1 MATDKYVFQGTGLST
16 NEKKWAKKRFKEY
29 QDNYYIN
36 RFSDKQL
43 LEELV
48 FFEAIQE
55 RYKAKIEELSKK
67 QVENTEE
74 VKKKRTEVVSKSI
87 LNSISENLDQIVSLK
102 EKLGLLDK
110 DDMNEAEAETL
121 KLRKFKKWMALNQAV
136 RETKC
141 LHCSKMIL
149 LTVRADKYDSK
160 KHPFFWDR
168 YFVNIAAWKLYW
180 QKKIT
185 KLELATIMLGEET
198 TLPDYID
205 WVEKELEHNPKF
217 QELKKEVLDA

>member
-1 MATDKYVFQGTGLST
+1 MATDKYVFQGTGLSAK
-16 NEKKWAKKRFKEY
+16 EHKWAKKRFLEY

-55 RYKAKIEELSKK
+55 RYKAKITELAETK
-67 QVENTEE
+67 VETDG
-74 VKKKRTEVVSKSI
+74 KKRTEVVSKSI
-87 LNSISENLDQIVSLK
+87 LNSISDNLEQIVNLK

-110 DDMNEAEAETL
+110 DDMNEAEAESL
-121 KLRKFKKWMALNQAV
+121 KMKKFQKWMAQNQAC

-141 LHCSKMIL
+141 PHCSKMIL
-149 LTVRADKYDSK
+149 LTIRADKYDSK
-160 KHPFFWDR
+160 KHPYFWDR
-168 YFVNIAAWKLYW
+168 HLVNISAWKLYW

-185 KLELATIMLGEET
+185 KLELAKVMLGEET